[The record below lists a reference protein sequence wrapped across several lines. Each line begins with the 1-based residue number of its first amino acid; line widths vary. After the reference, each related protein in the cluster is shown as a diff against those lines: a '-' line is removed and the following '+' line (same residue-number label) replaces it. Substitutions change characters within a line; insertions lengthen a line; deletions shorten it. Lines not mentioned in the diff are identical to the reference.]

1 MKIPPSVLFPVLAVL
16 ILLGIFVSLRHFSPE
31 SNNPFNASDIL
42 EFRRIKNRMLATSVG
57 APFYRVSGFD
67 SLRYFNPNPACVYL
81 ADFQPIRDGELL
93 DLMPDLPGIP
103 SHSVA
108 GFAIIEKDEITDTL
122 FILKSTR
129 EQSDS
134 VFFVLFSDES
144 NGKETYGGGRYL
156 DLIVRRGRPILLDF
170 NYSAN
175 PYCAYRADFICPRVP
190 AFNHIRWNIEAGE
203 KNYPG
208 NLSH

>member
-1 MKIPPSVLFPVLAVL
+1 MKLQPSVLFPFLAVL
-16 ILLGIFVSLRHFSPE
+16 ILLGIFASLMQFSPE
-31 SNNPFNASDIL
+31 SNNPFDAGTIL
-42 EFRRIKNRMLATSVG
+42 EFRRIKNRMLSTSVG

-67 SLRYFNPNPACVYL
+67 SLRYFQPDQAHVYL
-81 ADFQPIRDGELL
+81 ADFQPVRDGDLL
-93 DLMPDLPGIP
+93 DLMPDMPGIP

-108 GFAIIEKDEITDTL
+108 GFAVVKKDDLKDTL

-134 VFFVLFSDES
+134 VFFVPFSDES

-156 DLIVRRGRPILLDF
+156 DLIIRRGRPLLLDF
-170 NYSAN
+170 NYASN

-190 AFNHIRWNIEAGE
+190 AFNHINWKIEAGE

-208 NLSH
+208 NTGH